1 MVRLVN
7 NSYFKQSCIEKDT
20 NELIL
25 NMHTKPNTVHG
36 ISYRKGELTLVYLT
50 NTKKANKM
58 LNSTQP
64 LMQKKH

>member
-1 MVRLVN
+1 
-7 NSYFKQSCIEKDT
+7 
-20 NELIL
+20 
-25 NMHTKPNTVHG
+25 MHTKPNTVHG

-64 LMQKKH
+64 LM